1 MDEKQRQDAE
11 RVFQIAAQLPE
22 EELRRLLI
30 YGEGLR
36 DARELYEKRGA

>member
-11 RVFQIAAQLPE
+11 RVYRIAAQLPE